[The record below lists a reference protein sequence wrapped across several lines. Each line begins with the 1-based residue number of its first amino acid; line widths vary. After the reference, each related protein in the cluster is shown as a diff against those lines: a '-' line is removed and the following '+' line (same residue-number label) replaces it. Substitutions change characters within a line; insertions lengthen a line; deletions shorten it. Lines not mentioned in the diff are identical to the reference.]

1 VIDSAG
7 NAAADRDQQRKA
19 LLRLALAELLAMSL
33 WFSASA
39 VVPELT
45 EEWGLDAGAAAWLT
59 MSVQLGFVAG
69 ALLSAVTTLADLVN
83 PRKLVAASTLV
94 GAAATAA
101 IASFASGAAM
111 AILLR
116 FVTGMALAGVYP
128 PGMKIMA
135 GWFRDRRGL
144 AMGVMVGA
152 LTVGSAA
159 PHLLRVAGG
168 IGDWRHVL
176 YLSAGL
182 ATAGGLI
189 ALFGLQTGPYEAP
202 TAPFDPRAVG
212 RILRDRA
219 TMLANAGYFGHMWE
233 LYAVWTWIP
242 LYLAA
247 SFRQDGSELTTP
259 IFAGM
264 IAFATIAMG
273 GPGAWAAGLAADR
286 SGRTAVTSLSM
297 LISGACCL
305 TAGFLFATP
314 AWLITPFCL
323 LWGFAIVA
331 DSAQFSTCITEL
343 AEPAYVG
350 TALTLQTA
358 VGFLLTTVTIRMLPV
373 WQERFGWD
381 WAFAPLAIGPAIG
394 TIAMLLLRRRP
405 EAMRL
410 AGGRR

>member
-1 VIDSAG
+1 MIDRAE
-7 NAAADRDQQRKA
+7 QRRA
-19 LLRLALAELLAMSL
+19 LARLALAELLVMSL

-45 EEWGLDAGAAAWLT
+45 GEWGLDAGAAAWLT

-69 ALLSAVTTLADLVN
+69 ALLSALTTLADLVN
-83 PRKLVAASTLV
+83 PRKLVAVSALL
-94 GAAATAA
+94 GAAATTA
-101 IASFASGAAM
+101 IGLFASGAAL
-111 AILLR
+111 AIPLR

-144 AMGVMVGA
+144 AIGVMVGA

-168 IGDWRHVL
+168 IGNWRGVL
-176 YLSAGL
+176 YLAAGL
-182 ATAGGLI
+182 AAAGGLI
-189 ALFGLQTGPYEAP
+189 ALLGLRTGPYEAP
-202 TAPFDPRAVG
+202 AAPFDPRAVG

-259 IFAGM
+259 LLAGLV
-264 IAFATIAMG
+264 AFATIAIG
-273 GPGAWAAGLAADR
+273 GPGAWAAGVAADR
-286 SGRTAVTSLSM
+286 SGRTVVTSLSM
-297 LISGACCL
+297 LISGGCCL
-305 TAGFLFATP
+305 TAGFLFGSP
-314 AWLITPFCL
+314 AWLLTPFCL

-343 AEPAYVG
+343 AEPRYVG
-350 TALTLQTA
+350 TSLTLQTA
-358 VGFLLTTVTIRMLPV
+358 AGFLLTTVTIRLLPV
-373 WQERFGWD
+373 VQERFGWE
-381 WAFAPLAIGPAIG
+381 WAFAPLALGPAIG
-394 TIAMLLLRRRP
+394 TMAMLRLRRRP